1 MAHLVICSPFAQH
14 FDAYAATK
22 ATPPQ
27 FSASTAPPQ
36 VLRTPAIDWIDEA
49 RLLSPERST
58 TAYQAGRDAQESVPI
73 GRTRAGRL
81 FRQKGLA
88 LPLAPRPAFPDID
101 DRLAYHRTF
110 HHNVSL
116 AGAGAGSAGTQLD
129 WSDSV
134 EQAEPLPA
142 PFRSVP
148 LTSVPGYIRPRVKT
162 VGHLDW
168 EVTDPPAAALQPP
181 VPVVHRKSHRPVW
194 HRPPIWHRA
203 AVTASTAPNA
213 TPNASTMRRL
223 AGQVAAKWRHALTR
237 PAEAE
242 VRAAETPLPW
252 SEAREFGVK
261 ERGTPRAALL
271 VLAQRNASL
280 TPPPPPPPLAPP
292 PSAPPLQR
300 VAPCVASLRGEW
312 GELPHCARAPPLPPP
327 RRRAPLPA
335 GNARATWFEGEHAV
349 TSLAYLTRVAKAP
362 SRSPLPSQP
371 SPSPRLAEEADEGG
385 EEADWRSAARAVPPV
400 VEPIQSNGSSLASLV
415 AEAKQARI
423 VPQRSLSGLP
433 ATGGLAPGELGT
445 SLGVTLAREP
455 VPAVT
460 VHNTPGAE

>member
-1 MAHLVICSPFAQH
+1 M
-14 FDAYAATK
+14 
-22 ATPPQ
+22 
-27 FSASTAPPQ
+27 
-36 VLRTPAIDWIDEA
+36 
-49 RLLSPERST
+49 
-58 TAYQAGRDAQESVPI
+58 
-73 GRTRAGRL
+73 
-81 FRQKGLA
+81 
-88 LPLAPRPAFPDID
+88 APRPAFPDID

-116 AGAGAGSAGTQLD
+116 AGAGAGSAGAQLD

-148 LTSVPGYIRPRVKT
+148 MTSVPGYIRPRVKT

-168 EVTDPPAAALQPP
+168 EVRLRGPTGRSEDPPAAALQPP
-181 VPVVHRKSHRPVW
+181 VPALHRKSHRPVW

-223 AGQVAAKWRHALTR
+223 AGRVAARWRHALTR
-237 PAEAE
+237 PAEVE

-280 TPPPPPPPLAPP
+280 TPPPPPPLAPP
-292 PSAPPLQR
+292 PSAPPLQG
-300 VAPCVASLRGEW
+300 VVPCVASLRGEW
-312 GELPHCARAPPLPPP
+312 GELPHCARAPPVPPP
-327 RRRAPLPA
+327 RRRAPLQA

-362 SRSPLPSQP
+362 SHSPLPSQP
-371 SPSPRLAEEADEGG
+371 LPSPRPAEEAEEGG

-400 VEPIQSNGSSLASLV
+400 VEPIVPINGSSLASLA
-415 AEAKQARI
+415 AEARQARI
-423 VPQRSLSGLP
+423 VPQRSLSGLL
-433 ATGGLAPGELGT
+433 ATGLAPGELGT
-445 SLGVTLAREP
+445 SLDVTLAREP

-460 VHNTPGAE
+460 VHNTPTAE